1 MDLLY
6 NYFKLD
12 IINMFKD
19 FLNVYIIKAIKRKM
33 SHQTQNIN
41 EERAIMKQNQIEVL
55 ELKQSDINKMA
66 E

>member
-1 MDLLY
+1 MDLLD

>member
-1 MDLLY
+1 
-6 NYFKLD
+6 
-12 IINMFKD
+12 MFKD

-55 ELKQSDINKMA
+55 
-66 E
+66 